1 MLKILF
7 LTDKDLLYFMGGKVQ
22 SAKTYLTWCFC
33 EVITN
38 QIMICKL
45 LMSIRCREGVV
56 LYSSK
61 YKNKYIYIYI
71 YIYIFIKI
79 YVSDIRI
86 FLFWLENLK
95 LRGYSGT
102 QIWRWQ
108 NSIKLT
114 LNATEC

>member
-71 YIYIFIKI
+71 YIDKSTGIGYQNLFILVRK
-79 YVSDIRI
+79 SETERLLWDTD
-86 FLFWLENLK
+86 LEMAK
-95 LRGYSGT
+95 
-102 QIWRWQ
+102 QH
-108 NSIKLT
+108 
-114 LNATEC
+114 